1 MARGLTSLTLPKSGS
16 PTCESER
23 FLPRRSRCPILPRS
37 LPGRLLACFLVVRS
51 LISTVHVFS
60 GSARICSAILWV
72 TALSSVSCASHPKI
86 PVAADL
92 AGKPMITTVDS
103 NLAKYNRPRNN
114 GRKSE
119 PRSHRPVVAFF
130 RRLLH
135 PVFHQPPALPRPPPG
150 LDARPVYPTR
160 LLHRRRP
167 ST

>member
-72 TALSSVSCASHPKI
+72 TAFSSVSCASHPKI

-92 AGKPMITTVDS
+92 AGKPTITTVHS
-103 NLAKYNRPRNN
+103 NLPKYNRHRNN
-114 GRKSE
+114 GGKTGGRS
-119 PRSHRPVVAFF
+119 PRPGVADFRP
-130 RRLLH
+130 LLK
-135 PVFHQPPALPRPPPG
+135 PGLRQQPALPLP
-150 LDARPVYPTR
+150 
-160 LLHRRRP
+160 
-167 ST
+167 